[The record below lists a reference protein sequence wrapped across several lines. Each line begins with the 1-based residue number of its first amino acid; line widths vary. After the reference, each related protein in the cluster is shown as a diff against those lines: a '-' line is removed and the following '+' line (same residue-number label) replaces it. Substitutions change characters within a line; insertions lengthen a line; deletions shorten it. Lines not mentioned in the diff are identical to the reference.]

1 MNDSLARQT
10 VWPSWHRLFLWLMM
24 PLSAVVFIEPAPYDV
39 FVIIALLV
47 AAMFSFISFSR
58 SLGPSIFLLALFVLC
73 NVLPALIE
81 AKQQM
86 LAVKYFAITLY
97 LMFSWLFFTGILN
110 RYKEQA
116 LNIILSGYMT
126 GALFS
131 AVLGILAYFH
141 LIPTFDIL
149 IKYGRATGLFKDP
162 NVYGPFLV
170 PAVGIALYR
179 SEQSKGIVK
188 TGYLLACLLAAL
200 GVLLSFSRAAWGN
213 CALASGI
220 YLLLPQ
226 KKARGKRFV
235 TLALLLL
242 LGMPVLTQIIQ
253 TPAVNHLFVD
263 RLGLKQYDNNRF
275 GTQKEALEETM
286 DHPFGIGPGQ
296 SEKVFDYAT
305 HSLYVRVL
313 TEYGIAGSLC
323 FFLFIALSL
332 GRAYVL
338 AMDRNGPYQGDY
350 VLFAALLTGVLFNSF
365 FVDTLHWR
373 HFWLLLAL
381 PWIPNPAGASLRWK
395 RGRS

>member
-1 MNDSLARQT
+1 MNGLLTRQA
-10 VWPSWHRLFLWLMM
+10 VWPAWHRLFLWLIM

-39 FVIIALLV
+39 LITTALLV
-47 AAMFSFISFSR
+47 AVVFSFISFPR
-58 SLGPSIFLLALFVLC
+58 SLGTSVLLLVLFVLC

-86 LAVKYFAITLY
+86 LALKYFIITLY

-110 RYKEQA
+110 RYKERA
-116 LNIILSGYMT
+116 LTVILSGYMI

-131 AVLGILAYFH
+131 AILGILAYFQ
-141 LIPTFDIL
+141 LIPSFDVL

-170 PAVGIALYR
+170 PAVVIALYR
-179 SEQSKGIVK
+179 SEHSKGIVK
-188 TGYLLACLLAAL
+188 AGYLLVGLLAAL
-200 GVLLSFSRAAWGN
+200 GILLSFSRAAWGN
-213 CALASGI
+213 CVLASGI
-220 YLLLPQ
+220 YLLIPQ
-226 KKARGKRFV
+226 KKAKGRRFV

-253 TPAVNHLFVD
+253 TPAVHHLFVD
-263 RLGLKQYDNNRF
+263 RLGFKQYDNNRF
-275 GTQKEALEETM
+275 GTQKEALEETI
-286 DHPFGIGPGQ
+286 DYPLGIGPGQ

-313 TEYGIAGSLC
+313 TEYGIVGSLS
-323 FFLFIALSL
+323 FFLFIAISL

-338 AMDRNGPYQGDY
+338 ALDRNGPYQGYY
-350 VLFAALLTGVLFNSF
+350 VLFAALLTGVLFNSL

-381 PWIPNPAGASLRWK
+381 PWMPNQADALLQWK
-395 RGRS
+395 RGRR